1 MLRSS
6 PIERALASASER
18 QARKEIGMQVHKDT
32 LATRLAAVVDA
43 VTPGHAGDSPAI
55 ETVGLTKSY
64 GTLTAVDHLNLTI
77 ERGEIFGFL
86 GPNGAGKTTTMRML
100 LGLIRPTAG
109 SARVLGMDIAT
120 DLPAILSRTGSIIE
134 NPTFYP
140 YLSGWDTMRMLARVT
155 AVTDDP
161 IPPILV
167 LVDLP
172 GAARRKS
179 KTYPPGIHRRL
190 AGGPALRAAPH

>member
-86 GPNGAGKTTTMRML
+86 IHSMVSPTRSCSASASRFLSVLSAFISGK
-100 LGLIRPTAG
+100 
-109 SARVLGMDIAT
+109 VW
-120 DLPAILSRTGSIIE
+120 
-134 NPTFYP
+134 F
-140 YLSGWDTMRMLARVT
+140 
-155 AVTDDP
+155 
-161 IPPILV
+161 
-167 LVDLP
+167 
-172 GAARRKS
+172 
-179 KTYPPGIHRRL
+179 
-190 AGGPALRAAPH
+190 